1 MKKFLSLMLAG
12 LMSASLFVVGA
23 AAEGTLI
30 EGVVGP
36 NHGVKENEFNT
47 PVQHGGNDIN
57 NINVKVE
64 KVTHK
69 YAVDLKFSFGDLTI
83 GNLEWNVDTMRY
95 DTVKG
100 EELKNTTREI
110 TVSNRSDL
118 PIQAYA
124 TVSPTEN
131 KAPDLTIGMTGEGDS
146 ETNKLTVSAAN
157 KGQGEVD
164 GKPTTGKL
172 TVKLES
178 TAWDSVAQYYIN
190 KQFATPDS
198 AQTYTVATVTV
209 IISKSAQ

>member
-1 MKKFLSLMLAG
+1 MKRFLSLMLAG

-23 AAEGTLI
+23 AADTLKD
-30 EGVVGP
+30 GVVGP
-36 NHGVKENEFNT
+36 NHGVLENEFNT
-47 PVQHGGNDIN
+47 PVQDGGNK
-57 NINVKVE
+57 INVKVE

-83 GNLEWNVDTMRY
+83 GHLEWNVDTMRY

-124 TVSPTEN
+124 TVSPAAD

-157 KGQGEVD
+157 KGQGEAN
-164 GKPTTGKL
+164 GKPTTGTL

-178 TAWDSVAQYYIN
+178 NAWDSVAQHYIDM
-190 KQFATPDS
+190 QFATPDS
-198 AQTYTVATVTV
+198 EQTYTVATVTV

>member
-23 AAEGTLI
+23 AADTLKD
-30 EGVVGP
+30 GVVGP
-36 NHGVKENEFNT
+36 NHGVLENEFNT
-47 PVQHGGNDIN
+47 PVQDGGNK
-57 NINVKVE
+57 INVKVE

-83 GNLEWNVDTMRY
+83 GHLEWNVDTMRY

-124 TVSPTEN
+124 TVSPAAD

-157 KGQGEVD
+157 KGQGEAN
-164 GKPTTGKL
+164 GKPTTGTL

-178 TAWDSVAQYYIN
+178 NAWDSVAQHYIDM
-190 KQFATPDS
+190 QFATPDS
-198 AQTYTVATVTV
+198 EQTYTVATVTV

>member
-23 AAEGTLI
+23 AADTLKD
-30 EGVVGP
+30 GVVGP
-36 NHGVKENEFNT
+36 NHGVLENEFNT
-47 PVQHGGNDIN
+47 PVSNGDN

-124 TVSPTEN
+124 TVSPTAN

-157 KGQGEVD
+157 KGQGEVN
-164 GKPTTGKL
+164 GTPTTGKL

-190 KQFATPDS
+190 KQFTTPDS

>member
-12 LMSASLFVVGA
+12 LMSAFLFVVGA
-23 AAEGTLI
+23 AADTLK

-36 NHGVKENEFNT
+36 NHGVLENEFNT
-47 PVQHGGNDIN
+47 PVSNGDN

-124 TVSPTEN
+124 TVSPAAD

-146 ETNKLTVSAAN
+146 ETNKLTVIAAN
-157 KGQGEVD
+157 KGQGEAN
-164 GKPTTGKL
+164 GTPNTGKL

-178 TAWDSVAQYYIN
+178 NAWDSVAQYYIN

>member
-23 AAEGTLI
+23 AAHTLKD
-30 EGVVGP
+30 GVVGP
-36 NHGVKENEFNT
+36 NHGVLENEFNT
-47 PVQHGGNDIN
+47 PVSNGDN

-124 TVSPTEN
+124 TVSPAAD

-146 ETNKLTVSAAN
+146 ETNKLTVSKAN

-164 GKPTTGKL
+164 GTPTTGKL

-190 KQFATPDS
+190 KQFTTPDS

>member
-23 AAEGTLI
+23 AADTLKD
-30 EGVVGP
+30 GVVGP
-36 NHGVKENEFNT
+36 NHGVLENEFNT
-47 PVQHGGNDIN
+47 PVSNGDN

-124 TVSPTEN
+124 TVSPAAD

-146 ETNKLTVSAAN
+146 ETNKLTVSKAN

-164 GKPTTGKL
+164 GTPTTGKL

-190 KQFATPDS
+190 KQFTTPDS

>member
-1 MKKFLSLMLAG
+1 MKKFLSLVLAG

-23 AAEGTLI
+23 AADTLKD
-30 EGVVGP
+30 GVVGP
-36 NHGVKENEFNT
+36 NHGVLENEFNT
-47 PVQHGGNDIN
+47 PVSNGGN

-124 TVSPTEN
+124 TVSPAAD
-131 KAPDLTIGMTGEGDS
+131 KAPDLTIGMTGSGDS
-146 ETNKLTVSAAN
+146 ETNKLTVGAAN
-157 KGQGEVD
+157 KGQGEAN
-164 GKPTTGKL
+164 GEPTKGTL

-178 TAWDSVAQYYIN
+178 NAWDLVAQHYIN
-190 KQFATPDS
+190 MQFETPDS

-209 IISKSAQ
+209 TISKSAQ